1 MLRIVANPGQ
11 PDERTVDVRV
21 GTTTIGRT
29 KENDVWVLHK
39 SMSRQHARIDHDGAR
54 ATLVD
59 LDSKNGT
66 FVNGQRVT
74 RVELAPGDSV
84 RCGDVVFEIMGPGTP
99 AAPGGRPGSARPPS
113 DRLAEQP
120 TTVASID
127 RDVSRLGMD
136 ELLGRRVRDKLQVLL
151 KVSQLLSSPRDIDAL
166 LDEVL
171 ALVLRIMDVDRAAVL
186 LVDEASGQLVPRVV
200 KSSRGTTPGRFY
212 SEHIVRWVRDHG
224 VAALF
229 ADARADERVGH
240 AASILQQSIR
250 SSMCAPLKPHDRL
263 LGVLYVDNL
272 TTPRRFGAEDL
283 EFLGAFANQ
292 AAIALDN
299 SMLTRRLQDEAVLN
313 STLMRFF
320 PPATIKRLQQSPGG
334 ALDVIE
340 TEVTALFA
348 DVTDFT
354 AMSARMR
361 PREVVDV
368 LNEYFPRMADVVF
381 RHGGT
386 LEKYIGDALMA
397 VWGAP
402 FRDEA
407 DADNAVRAAVTMQ
420 RELVELNA
428 RWTAS
433 GKAPLRIHVGVNTG
447 IVAAGNIGS
456 EQYLQYATIGDA
468 TNVAARVCGV
478 ARGGQILVSDATRA
492 RLRDPSLRLE
502 ALPPVAVKGKDAPL
516 LLHAVHW
523 ES

>member
-11 PDERTVDVRV
+11 TDERSVDLRT
-21 GTTTIGRT
+21 GATTIGRT

-39 SMSRQHARIDHDGAR
+39 SMSRQHARIDHDGNR
-54 ATLVD
+54 TTLVD

-74 RVELAPGDSV
+74 RAEIAPGDSI
-84 RCGDVVFEIMGPGTP
+84 RCGDVVFELVGPGGTVRAP
-99 AAPGGRPGSARPPS
+99 TALDGGAA
-113 DRLAEQP
+113 QP
-120 TTVASID
+120 TTIAPID
-127 RDVSRLGMD
+127 RDVSRLGME
-136 ELLGRRVRDKLQVLL
+136 ELLGRRVRDKLEVLL
-151 KVSQLLSSPRDIDAL
+151 KVGQLLSSPRPIDEL

-186 LVDEASGQLVPRVV
+186 LADETTGELVPRVL
-200 KSSRGTTPGRFY
+200 KTSRGATAGRFY

-224 VAALF
+224 AAALF
-229 ADARADERVGH
+229 ADARQDERIGN

-250 SSMCAPLKPHDRL
+250 SSMCAPLKPKDRL

-283 EFLGAFANQ
+283 DFLVAFANQ
-292 AAIALDN
+292 AAIALEN
-299 SMLTRRLQDEAVLN
+299 SLLTRRLQDEAVLR

-320 PPATIKRLQQSPGG
+320 PPATIKRLQQSPGA
-334 ALDVIE
+334 ALEVIE
-340 TEVTALFA
+340 TEVTALFS
-348 DVTDFT
+348 DVSDFT
-354 AMSARMR
+354 AMSAHMR

-368 LNEYFPRMADVVF
+368 LNDYFPRMADIVF

-407 DADNAVRAAVTMQ
+407 DADNAVRAAVAMQ
-420 RELVELNA
+420 RELVELNE

-433 GKAPLRIHVGVNTG
+433 GKTPLRVHVGINTG
-447 IVAAGNIGS
+447 VVAAGNIGS
-456 EQYLQYATIGDA
+456 ERYLQYATVGDA
-468 TNVAARVCGV
+468 TNVASRVCSAAGP
-478 ARGGQILVSDATRA
+478 GQILVAESTRL
-492 RLRDPSLRLE
+492 RLRDASLVLDP
-502 ALPPVAVKGKDAPL
+502 LPPVEVKGKDQPL
-516 LLHAVHW
+516 QLHAVRW
-523 ES
+523 